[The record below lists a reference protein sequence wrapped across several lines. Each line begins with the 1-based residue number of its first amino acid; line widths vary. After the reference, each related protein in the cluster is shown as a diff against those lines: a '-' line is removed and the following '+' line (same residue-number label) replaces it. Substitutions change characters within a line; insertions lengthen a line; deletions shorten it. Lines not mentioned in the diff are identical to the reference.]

1 MYIYVNNKEFP
12 RSEFFLSSY
21 PNIANVSTIIKFDFT
36 STKWVHIPKKQFH
49 RVSALPIF
57 PKLLA
62 KNTKLILRNDSS
74 NIECIK
80 RTVEHLNK

>member
-1 MYIYVNNKEFP
+1 MKITKNLYNLPFFP
-12 RSEFFLSSY
+12 SSY
-21 PNIANVSTIIKFDFT
+21 PNIAHVSTIIEFYLT
-36 STKWVHIPKKQFH
+36 STKWIHIPKKQFH

-62 KNTKLILRNDSS
+62 NNNKLILRNDSS
-74 NIECIK
+74 NIKCII